1 MTNPFTILKAWGIA
15 MNPDPEQNRIAEA
28 RLKICSTCEYK
39 KINPLAVHYCS
50 LCGCPIKG
58 KIFTPD
64 RVTLDEASG
73 RVINPCDDNRWEE

>member
-15 MNPDPEQNRIAEA
+15 INPDQEQNRIAEA
-28 RLKICSTCEYK
+28 RLEICSTCPHK
-39 KINPLAVHYCS
+39 KVNSLSIHYCS

-64 RVTLDEASG
+64 RVEVDKESG
-73 RVINPCDDNRWEE
+73 IIINPCDDNRWKE

>member
-15 MNPDPEQNRIAEA
+15 MNPDEDQNRVASA
-28 RLKICSTCEYK
+28 RLEKCSECPHK
-39 KINPLAVHYCS
+39 KVNALSVHYCS

-64 RVTLDEASG
+64 RVTVINGSG
-73 RVINPCDDNRWEE
+73 RIVNPCDDNRWEE

>member
-1 MTNPFTILKAWGIA
+1 MANPFTILKAWGIA

-28 RLKICSTCEYK
+28 RLKICSTCEHK
-39 KINPLAVHYCS
+39 KVNTLEIHYCS

-64 RVTLDEASG
+64 RVSVDEKTG
-73 RVINPCDDNRWEE
+73 KIFNPCDDNRWEE